1 MTFWRMKFTGASFE
15 VNKGHKAFLEH
26 HHHPV
31 WKAGL
36 INVHPALGYTEKALK
51 VKV

>member
-1 MTFWRMKFTGASFE
+1 MTFRRMKFTGASFE
-15 VNKGHKAFLEH
+15 FNKGHKAFLEH
-26 HHHPV
+26 HHP
-31 WKAGL
+31 KADL

>member
-1 MTFWRMKFTGASFE
+1 MTFRRMKFTGASFE

-26 HHHPV
+26 HHHP
-31 WKAGL
+31 KADL